1 MNPVYSQFDYSTI
14 SDVIIHMQYT
24 ARHGGEDLRTAA
36 IKTVKRI
43 KDFALVENRS
53 GLYLLISS
61 RHEFGT
67 NWQKFLN
74 SESGKPQTLSINIA
88 SDRFPFFT
96 NGLNITI
103 KGIDFAAKLS
113 DSYTL
118 IVTLPGE
125 DETTGTMEVNKEILG
140 YLHHY

>member
-1 MNPVYSQFDYSTI
+1 MLLYTCSTRLG
-14 SDVIIHMQYT
+14 M
-24 ARHGGEDLRTAA
+24 EE
-36 IKTVKRI
+36 KTLGQRNKNRKKNL

-74 SESGKPQTLSINIA
+74 SESGKLQKLSINIA

-118 IVTLPGE
+118 IETLPGE

>member
-1 MNPVYSQFDYSTI
+1 MLLYTCSTRLW
-14 SDVIIHMQYT
+14 M
-24 ARHGGEDLRTAA
+24 EE
-36 IKTVKRI
+36 KTLGQRNKNRKKNF

-61 RHEFGT
+61 RREFGI
-67 NWQKFLN
+67 NWRKFLN
-74 SESGKPQTLSINIA
+74 SEFGKLQKLSINIA

-96 NGLNITI
+96 NSLNITI
-103 KGIDFAAKLS
+103 TGIDFTAKLS

-118 IVTLPGE
+118 IVTLPSE
-125 DETTGTMEVNKEILG
+125 DETTGTRGVNKEILG